1 MKTVSIV
8 LILAIAGPAFAETPA
23 SPDKPVPAPAE
34 AGKPFI
40 YDGPDLKSFSAPTP
54 VTIEGKV
61 VAPAP
66 GASPRI
72 ELRPTMPVSKPVPE
86 QPRRSLG

>member
-8 LILAIAGPAFAETPA
+8 LMLAIAGPAFAETPA
-23 SPDKPVPAPAE
+23 SPAKLAPAE
-34 AGKPFI
+34 GGKPFI
-40 YDGPDLKSFSAPTP
+40 YDGPDFKSFSAPTP

-66 GASPRI
+66 GVSPRI
-72 ELRPTMPVSKPVPE
+72 ELRPVVPVFKPVPE
-86 QPRRSLG
+86 QPKPSLG